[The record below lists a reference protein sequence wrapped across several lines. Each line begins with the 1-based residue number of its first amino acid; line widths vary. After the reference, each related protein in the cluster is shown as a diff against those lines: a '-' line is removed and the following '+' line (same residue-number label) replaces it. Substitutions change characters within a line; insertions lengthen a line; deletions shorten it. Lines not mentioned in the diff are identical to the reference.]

1 MDNNKRKC
9 MCDNSLAEQVEVL
22 MIQITNIES
31 RINRMYRKL
40 IIEPQVTCKEIYDY
54 EMDCGKTEP

>member
-1 MDNNKRKC
+1 
-9 MCDNSLAEQVEVL
+9 

-40 IIEPQVTCKEIYDY
+40 IIEPQVTCKDISDY